1 MSQNK
6 SDREKLILKYVIRY
20 FIDTG
25 NPVGSG
31 FISKKLP
38 MDLSTASIRNIMSD
52 LEEQGYLQH
61 PHTSAGRVPTDKG
74 YRAYVN
80 EMVELEQLSVDE
92 KNMISSA
99 IRDITNKISRI
110 TKGIEDVLF
119 FSSKAL
125 AEISNELGIILSPRF
140 NLCVF
145 EKLNLIPIATG
156 RILIELSLRSGF
168 VKNVILEVESNLTN
182 GELPRIEQLLNERL
196 SGLTVAEIRKT
207 ITERLKDVSYGK
219 TDRRH
224 FFHVF
229 LRSSDQLFN
238 FDDKNLLTFAGANN
252 ILTKPDFFESK
263 DPYAIIRMLE
273 EKNGFVDILSERID
287 GGGVAVTI
295 GEENDIKDMNGCS
308 IVKANYRMGDVTGT
322 VGVIGP
328 KRMPYGKIIPLV
340 RHTAKLLDQ
349 TLNEV

>member
-6 SDREKLILKYVIRY
+6 TDKEKLILKYVVKF

-25 NPVGSG
+25 SPVGSG

-38 MDLSTASIRNIMSD
+38 RDMSAATIRNIMSD

-80 EMVELEQLSVDE
+80 EMVDMEQLSAEE
-92 KNMISSA
+92 KKIISSA
-99 IRDITNKISRI
+99 IREITYKISRI
-110 TKGIEDVLF
+110 SKGVEDVLF

-145 EKLNLIPIATG
+145 EKLNLISISSG
-156 RILIELSLRSGF
+156 RILIELSLRFGL
-168 VKNVILEVESNLTN
+168 VKSVILEVESNLTP
-182 GELPRIEQLLNERL
+182 GELPQIEQVLNERL

-207 ITERLKDVSYGK
+207 IAERLKDLSQ
-219 TDRRH
+219 REAH
-224 FFHVF
+224 QQNFFHVF

-252 ILTKPDFFESK
+252 ILTKPDFFETN

-273 EKNGFVDILSERID
+273 EKDGFVDLLSERID

-308 IVKANYRMGDVTGT
+308 IVKANYRLGDVKGT

-340 RHTAKLLDQ
+340 QHTAKLLDQ
-349 TLNEV
+349 ALNND